1 LTAGFDEHPGAMN
14 PAGAT
19 SAAAQ
24 TTINSHCQRCGGE
37 ACRPDRGPGQGPPAA
52 RIVVDTFPERIINDA
67 LGREFEGEKHRPP
80 GITR

>member
-24 TTINSHCQRCGGE
+24 TTITSHCRRRDE
-37 ACRPDRGPGQGPPAA
+37 VCRPDRGPGQGPPAA
-52 RIVVDTFPERIINDA
+52 RIVVDSFPERIINDA
-67 LGREFEGEKHRPP
+67 LGRGLGGEKHRPT